1 MVSNVN
7 IIGVGDAGL
16 GAIFYLLE
24 NNIIS
29 SPPTLIS
36 SPAKLGERAL
46 AVRQS
51 GRDINLI
58 SIKPPIEYSELTC
71 QVYTGFPQNELT
83 FIVAGLGGPFSSQVV
98 PKLAEISSKL
108 SEKTTLFGIMPF
120 SFEGEKRKKVADKTF
135 AQLKNITDECIQLKN
150 QDLFKR
156 ANENTSFTEAFE
168 FFNLKILTH
177 IKGAA

>member
-7 IIGVGDAGL
+7 IKGVGDAGL

-58 SIKPPIEYSELTC
+58 SIKPPIEYSELTY
-71 QVYTGFPQNELT
+71 QVYTDFPQNELT
-83 FIVAGLGGPFSSQVV
+83 FIVAGLGGPFSSQVA
-98 PKLAEISSKL
+98 PKLAEISCKL
-108 SEKTTLFGIMPF
+108 SKKTTFFGIMPF
-120 SFEGEKRKKVADKTF
+120 NFEGEKRRKAAEKTF
-135 AQLKNITDECIQLKN
+135 AQLKNITDKCIKLPN
-150 QDLFKR
+150 QDLFKY

>member
-46 AVRQS
+46 AVDNQ
-51 GRDINLI
+51 
-58 SIKPPIEYSELTC
+58 
-71 QVYTGFPQNELT
+71 
-83 FIVAGLGGPFSSQVV
+83 
-98 PKLAEISSKL
+98 
-108 SEKTTLFGIMPF
+108 
-120 SFEGEKRKKVADKTF
+120 GET
-135 AQLKNITDECIQLKN
+135 
-150 QDLFKR
+150 
-156 ANENTSFTEAFE
+156 
-168 FFNLKILTH
+168 
-177 IKGAA
+177 